1 MFSGEYDKALAALI
15 LANTARQMNVDV
27 TMFFA
32 FWGLNLLKSGTN
44 SNDENKSFYERL
56 FSAMTPKGAEE
67 LPLSNMNFSGIG
79 KAMMLEMMEDS
90 DTPKLIDFLEG
101 ARNKGVKFY
110 GCKLSMEVMGINK
123 EELIPELEVVEARQ
137 YLEDALEAN
146 MQLFI

>member
-15 LANTARQMNVDV
+15 LANTARQMDVDV
-27 TMFFA
+27 TMFFS
-32 FWGLNLLKSGTN
+32 FWGLSLLKNDTN
-44 SNDENKSFYERL
+44 NNEEDKSFYEKL
-56 FSAMTPKGAEE
+56 FSAMTPKGAED
-67 LPLSNMNFSGIG
+67 LPLSKMNFSGIG
-79 KAMMLEMMEDS
+79 KAMMLEMMKDS

-101 ARNKGVKFY
+101 ARKKGVKFY

-123 EELIPELEVVEARQ
+123 DELIPELEVVEARR